1 MKAIN
6 WKDRYTDT
14 KYRKIL
20 TTEYLDTP
28 GLQIFGRQIRISATE
43 SLPLHFHEN
52 CYELVYI
59 ASGTASF
66 FVDGKYYSLGGGDA
80 FVTRPNQLHGT
91 NAVPVTISEMYWL
104 QFSFDSTPNF
114 FHLDSAASHTMEDSF
129 SRLSSPKISTS
140 GNEIEKFLHEA
151 FQIALTGCNLHLISQ
166 YLTLAFSM
174 ILSYSEQTIF
184 KLSPDIGW
192 AMNYILDHITE
203 RLTLEEIAKGAFLS
217 VSQFKQKF
225 KQQLGISPR
234 QFINSQK
241 IEYAMALLEEDCSV
255 EETAR
260 KLILKVQAILPL
272 YSKNFAAVLQR
283 NIKSEFTSKIQSES
297 H

>member
-1 MKAIN
+1 MDAIN

-14 KYRKIL
+14 KYRKNL
-20 TTEYLDTP
+20 TAEYLDTP

-52 CYELVYI
+52 YYELVYI

-66 FVDGKYYSLGGGDA
+66 FVDGKYYSLGGGDV
-80 FVTRPNQLHGT
+80 FVTGPNQLHGT

-104 QFSFDSTPNF
+104 QFAFDSIPNF

-129 SRLSSPKISTS
+129 SRLSSPKISTN
-140 GNEIEKFLHEA
+140 GNEIERFFHEA
-151 FQIALTGCNLHLISQ
+151 FQIALSGHHLELISQ
-166 YLTLAFSM
+166 YLTLALSL
-174 ILSYSEQTIF
+174 ILSFSEQTIF

-203 RLTLEEIAKGAFLS
+203 RLTLDEIAKGAFLS

-241 IEYAMALLEEDCSV
+241 IEYARVLLEENHSV
-255 EETAR
+255 DETAR
-260 KLILKVQAILPL
+260 KLHFESASYFTTVFKRFCCCTPTEYKKQI
-272 YSKNFAAVLQR
+272 R
-283 NIKSEFTSKIQSES
+283 RHGSE
-297 H
+297 

>member
-1 MKAIN
+1 MEVIN

-20 TTEYLDTP
+20 TAEYLDTP

-59 ASGTASF
+59 ASGTANF
-66 FVDGKYYSLGGGDA
+66 FVDGKDYSLSGGDV

-91 NAVPVTISEMYWL
+91 NAVPVSISEMYWM
-104 QFSFDSTPNF
+104 QFAFESIPNF
-114 FHLDSAASHTMEDSF
+114 FHLDSIMSHTLEDSI
-129 SRLSSPKISTS
+129 SQISSPKISTS
-140 GNEIEKFLHEA
+140 GNEIGKFLHEA
-151 FQIALTGCNLHLISQ
+151 FQIALTGCHLQLISQ
-166 YLTLAFSM
+166 YLTLVFSL
-174 ILSYSEQTIF
+174 IISYSEQTVF

-203 RLTLEEIAKGAFLS
+203 RLTLDEIAKGAFLS

-241 IEYAMALLEEDCSV
+241 IEYAKDLMEENYSV
-255 EETAR
+255 EDAAR
-260 KLILKVQAILPL
+260 KLHFESAS
-272 YSKNFAAVLQR
+272 Y
-283 NIKSEFTSKIQSES
+283 FTTVFKKFCCCTPTEYKKHNRKQNPE
-297 H
+297 